1 MSTNDRNARTAGA
14 LYLLSGVVGVLDLIY
29 LPGLFVV
36 RGDAA
41 ATANNIA
48 THEALFRVAAAAD
61 IVAGTVWLAVVLA
74 LYRLFESVDRTQVNL
89 MLILGALLQVPF
101 YFFNAVNYI
110 AALTLVH
117 GAPYLTVF
125 TAPQR
130 DAMALLFLTLHHYVI
145 EASLVFAGLWLFPLA
160 ILIYKSDFLPKLLA
174 FWITAAGIS
183 WLGISLTAFLAP
195 QYGGIVDKITQ
206 PFTFGEVALM
216 LWLLF
221 LGARPALLR
230 RVGV

>member
-1 MSTNDRNARTAGA
+1 MSINDRNARTAGS
-14 LYLLSGVVGVLDLIY
+14 LYVLSGVAGVLDLIY
-29 LPGLFVV
+29 LPGLFIV

-41 ATANNIA
+41 ATASKIA
-48 THEALFRVAAAAD
+48 GHEALFRLAAAAD
-61 IVAGTVWLAVVLA
+61 IVTGILWLAVVLA
-74 LYRLFESVDRTQVNL
+74 LYRLFESVDRAQVNL

-117 GAPYLTVF
+117 GTPYLLVF
-125 TAPQR
+125 TGPQR
-130 DAMALLFLTLHHYVI
+130 DAMALLFLTLHHYVV

-160 ILIYKSDFLPKLLA
+160 ALIFKSGFLPKLLA
-174 FWITAAGIS
+174 YWIAAGGVS
-183 WLGISLTAFLAP
+183 WLAISLTAFLAP

-206 PFTFGEVALM
+206 PFTYGEFALM

-221 LGARPALLR
+221 LGARPAVLR
-230 RVGV
+230 RP